1 MMSTTQIN
9 MMKEQGLSAEEI
21 LAQLSGTTTE
31 TKNEKKNEIVPPTV
45 PEAVEETKE
54 SEEPETTIVGESK
67 FDFDPTKCMARRFY
81 HGLGGQCTRK
91 PTEGSDYC
99 KLHTK
104 KAEVCNEPAVNKK
117 GLWLGRIDQERPTK
131 NKDGVVV
138 IEWAPEDQIEVIK
151 ERIKNKKSNTGKKEK
166 KAKKPKTRKRAPSA
180 YAFFL
185 KMAQEQIKEATGDST
200 TFSDRQKKAS
210 EIWKNMDESEKAKY
224 VEMSKEAKLNF
235 KKEKVDKGPKK
246 PKRPLSAYLCYAQEK
261 RIEIKKENPE
271 LKMTEITKLL
281 GTAWKAEE
289 DKTKWKAMAAEK
301 RKVYDAEMEVYKS
314 QLPKEQPP
322 PELFE
327 EEEVAAA
334 APKSEED
341 ELKEDEEDEDDEPV
355 YYGFICTQEPYN
367 GDTLALDV
375 ESKQLYKIVD
385 DEPEFVGIL
394 EYFEVDESG
403 APIKDSFK
411 NFNFDA
417 VE

>member
-1 MMSTTQIN
+1 
-9 MMKEQGLSAEEI
+9 
-21 LAQLSGTTTE
+21 
-31 TKNEKKNEIVPPTV
+31 
-45 PEAVEETKE
+45 
-54 SEEPETTIVGESK
+54 
-67 FDFDPTKCMARRFY
+67 
-81 HGLGGQCTRK
+81 
-91 PTEGSDYC
+91 
-99 KLHTK
+99 
-104 KAEVCNEPAVNKK
+104 
-117 GLWLGRIDQERPTK
+117 
-131 NKDGVVV
+131 
-138 IEWAPEDQIEVIK
+138 
-151 ERIKNKKSNTGKKEK
+151 
-166 KAKKPKTRKRAPSA
+166 
-180 YAFFL
+180 
-185 KMAQEQIKEATGDST
+185 
-200 TFSDRQKKAS
+200 
-210 EIWKNMDESEKAKY
+210 
-224 VEMSKEAKLNF
+224 
-235 KKEKVDKGPKK
+235 
-246 PKRPLSAYLCYAQEK
+246 
-261 RIEIKKENPE
+261 
-271 LKMTEITKLL
+271 MTEITKLL

-334 APKSEED
+334 APKLEED
-341 ELKEDEEDEDDEPV
+341 ELKEEEEDEDDEPV